1 MTGVQSLVAQRR
13 VEEWLTL
20 YGDRVLRVCFVWLRD
35 VQLAEDALQETF
47 LKAWQAMPRYEQ
59 RRPDSD
65 IAWLMRIAVN
75 TCKDMRRGAWFK
87 HIDRRLTPEDLPP
100 ALTAVEENDRTL
112 FLTVMD
118 MPRKYRDILLL
129 YFYAG
134 MTLRECGQAL
144 GVQASTAHRRLQQ
157 AQDHLKTQLE
167 EGGVAR
173 AQPYSARY

>member
-20 YGDRVLRVCFVWLRD
+20 YGDRVLRVCFLWLRD

-134 MTLRECGQAL
+134 MTLRECGQA
-144 GVQASTAHRRLQQ
+144 
-157 AQDHLKTQLE
+157 QDHLKTQLE
-167 EGGVAR
+167 EGGVTR